1 MELEES
7 HQRPASQNSH
17 YSSHRSHVK
26 PGHHAHSRPPSHQRR
41 PLRSVNENST
51 LLRSPGPLE
60 SMLKTT
66 TETGDI
72 GIFSIK
78 ATPPSVTYH
87 HPPRPRPSFG
97 DAGLLT
103 RPHSRG
109 LDDNFVHDDRKAL
122 PSYRDTASEIIS
134 LYGSSTQPSNSRS
147 FSPSL
152 DDGRRSY
159 SLTTCSSRQLPSQKS
174 SCTLQSFS
182 SSGGLQRPRSPY
194 PYPTRLKRP
203 GFRPASPA
211 MTDNGGVDYSKMVE
225 LDRVSYRTGH
235 GSYKPTY
242 YSSHRRPPPL
252 SLRPD
257 FSRSTSSLPSRA
269 SPGPYYHGPGPHRSR
284 TPNSMIHCGPRP
296 PRRQQDCSD
305 QSVRSASLTS
315 IVEMY
320 QRPMNMS
327 RQGPPL
333 RSTGS
338 FYYDYTEEFETDP
351 QQGPDLSS
359 PLCPIP
365 QRAGSTSRP
374 MVLREESHCHLEA
387 QDDPAESHE
396 SGHEKDM
403 AEESTHSPV
412 LMEVEELSSPKDE
425 HNANQSTCNSA
436 QTIDPNQVQ
445 PTPYLSGRVKGID
458 NIGAMLLQ
466 TRLVNSRSAPP
477 ASLRVEVGTGS
488 DTDLE
493 PSPSPESTLNSSGS
507 GLWQSSKP
515 RAGVNDPH
523 GQRAFRSASRR
534 LRHTM
539 NPACLETTP
548 ALDTFDPSTKMA
560 LDTQEHGIVL
570 KTDPNIQE
578 AKSKHRG
585 ELPATHAL
593 FPNHPSQTQ
602 RCVAESRGER
612 PLGKHRRNPAAAV
625 IKSPDT
631 LESATI
637 NLNPVHSVAKADT
650 PILSPNPIS
659 PAQQLKLTNSIPQL
673 MKALPPLPQEAQQR
687 CESPCESLL
696 TEPEVSTGLLFTSPT
711 KSLVHFKCEESP
723 SFLAPKI
730 VSDENGPESS
740 KANCRTRSS
749 KFKIRMKSSRSPN
762 MERQAATGLKA
773 ISGGLNDYQRPRL
786 KLKISRTQLGQ
797 DKPVVQ
803 HGTVIRNQA
812 LKQCSSLSDLG
823 RRPKKNLFSSRC
835 SLEEVCFDKKTHPG
849 LEKGGLKAIHEGNRI
864 EPSPKSSD
872 QFDIP
877 YPASPSKG
885 GKSTIK
891 QRRDVED
898 GNNQQLV
905 HKAVS
910 TGNRRGLRQKVSLL
924 RLRVPG
930 FPPPKP
936 GKSRQ
941 DSDSSGSHGRSS
953 SPNVGGDTPLGR
965 HGIAGHKRGHASSL
979 RLGKRHR
986 RVRRW
991 AFEAKRAVRS
1001 CVRRTLDR
1009 SSHSSGED

>member
-1 MELEES
+1 
-7 HQRPASQNSH
+7 
-17 YSSHRSHVK
+17 
-26 PGHHAHSRPPSHQRR
+26 
-41 PLRSVNENST
+41 
-51 LLRSPGPLE
+51 
-60 SMLKTT
+60 
-66 TETGDI
+66 
-72 GIFSIK
+72 
-78 ATPPSVTYH
+78 
-87 HPPRPRPSFG
+87 
-97 DAGLLT
+97 
-103 RPHSRG
+103 
-109 LDDNFVHDDRKAL
+109 
-122 PSYRDTASEIIS
+122 
-134 LYGSSTQPSNSRS
+134 
-147 FSPSL
+147 
-152 DDGRRSY
+152 
-159 SLTTCSSRQLPSQKS
+159 
-174 SCTLQSFS
+174 
-182 SSGGLQRPRSPY
+182 
-194 PYPTRLKRP
+194 
-203 GFRPASPA
+203 
-211 MTDNGGVDYSKMVE
+211 
-225 LDRVSYRTGH
+225 
-235 GSYKPTY
+235 
-242 YSSHRRPPPL
+242 
-252 SLRPD
+252 
-257 FSRSTSSLPSRA
+257 
-269 SPGPYYHGPGPHRSR
+269 
-284 TPNSMIHCGPRP
+284 
-296 PRRQQDCSD
+296 
-305 QSVRSASLTS
+305 
-315 IVEMY
+315 
-320 QRPMNMS
+320 
-327 RQGPPL
+327 
-333 RSTGS
+333 
-338 FYYDYTEEFETDP
+338 
-351 QQGPDLSS
+351 
-359 PLCPIP
+359 
-365 QRAGSTSRP
+365 
-374 MVLREESHCHLEA
+374 
-387 QDDPAESHE
+387 
-396 SGHEKDM
+396 
-403 AEESTHSPV
+403 
-412 LMEVEELSSPKDE
+412 MEVEELSSPKDE

-436 QTIDPNQVQ
+436 ETIDTNQVQ
-445 PTPYLSGRVKGID
+445 APPHLSGRINGID
-458 NIGAMLLQ
+458 NIGVMLLQ

-493 PSPSPESTLNSSGS
+493 PSPSPESTLSSSGS
-507 GLWQSSKP
+507 GLWQSSKL
-515 RAGVNDPH
+515 RAGGNEVNDPH

-539 NPACLETTP
+539 NPACPETTS
-548 ALDTFDPSTKMA
+548 ALGTFDLSTKMP
-560 LDTQEHGIVL
+560 LDTQEHGVVI

-593 FPNHPSQTQ
+593 FPNHPSQIQ

-612 PLGKHRRNPAAAV
+612 ALGKHRRNPAAAV

-631 LESATI
+631 LESATL
-637 NLNPVHSVAKADT
+637 NLNLAHSVAKADT

-723 SFLAPKI
+723 SFLAPKV

-786 KLKISRTQLGQ
+786 KLKISRTHLGQ

-803 HGTVIRNQA
+803 HGTVIRNHV

-823 RRPKKNLFSSRC
+823 RHPKKNLFTSRC
-835 SLEEVCFDKKTHPG
+835 SLEEVCFDKKTHPV

-864 EPSPKSSD
+864 EPSPKPSD

-885 GKSTIK
+885 EKSTIK

-898 GNNQQLV
+898 GINEQPV

-936 GKSRQ
+936 RKSRQ

-953 SPNVGGDTPLGR
+953 SPNIVGDKPLGR
-965 HGIAGHKRGHASSL
+965 HGVVGQKRGHASSL